1 MSEATIAVLEQ
12 IRALPD
18 EERQELLDA
27 LPSLAPPVEVSA
39 EALDQLYDA
48 IDWHYEGGVD
58 DAARVD
64 EFQR

>member
-1 MSEATIAVLEQ
+1 MSESTAAVLEQ
-12 IRALPD
+12 IKALPD

-27 LPSLAPPVEVSA
+27 LPSLAPPVEVSP
-39 EALDQLYDA
+39 EALDRLYEA
-48 IDWHYEGGVD
+48 LDWHYEGGVD